1 MPDDPLQTCAYHVVR
16 YQPNLIRDEWVNIGV
31 LLFIP
36 DGGPDGGPEDGP
48 DASPGGEPGSGPGKD
63 FLPEKP
69 GAGRVR
75 QRWLEEPAD
84 LLRLRRLHPAV
95 DEDLLLRLPA
105 EFERQFAG
113 REMEAEAIL
122 GRFEETLS
130 NAVQLA
136 PRKGL
141 LSRDPDAELDRLFR
155 EQVEPIRESRRASAE
170 IRTRADVRA
179 RAADFFRS
187 EKILRLMQR
196 GVRVEEFTR
205 QPGDPMRI
213 DFSYRRN
220 GTRGFVHSVALG
232 RDPGQAKL
240 LAYTAAAI
248 RERVA
253 HSEFLAVTER
263 EPARGNVR
271 DQFVSG
277 VFKESDIRV
286 VPLGELRKWAHEV
299 APVLRAGGGD

>member
-1 MPDDPLQTCAYHVVR
+1 MPEETLQPCAYHVVG

-36 DGGPDGGPEDGP
+36 SNTPSSAPSGAPGNDPGNAAGNVNGG
-48 DASPGGEPGSGPGKD
+48 ASEESPA
-63 FLPEKP
+63 
-69 GAGRVR
+69 AGRIR

-84 LLRLRRLHPAV
+84 LARLRRLHPAA
-95 DEDLLLRLPA
+95 DEELLLRLPA
-105 EFERQFAG
+105 EFDRQFAG
-113 REMEAEAIL
+113 REMDAGAIL
-122 GRFEETLS
+122 EKFDETLS

-141 LSRDPDAELDRLFR
+141 LARDPDAELDRLYR
-155 EQVEPIRESRRASAE
+155 EQVEPLREARRGPAE
-170 IRTRADVRA
+170 IRTRNDLRA

-196 GVRVEEFTR
+196 GVRVEEFTA
-205 QPGDPMRI
+205 PGDPMRI

-220 GTRGFVHSVALG
+220 GTRGFVHSVPLG

-240 LAYTAAAI
+240 LAYTAGAI
-248 RERVA
+248 RERVR

-263 EPARGNVR
+263 EPAPGNVR
-271 DQFVSG
+271 DQFVTG
-277 VFKESDIRV
+277 ILGESDIRV
-286 VPLGELRKWAHEV
+286 VPLAELRKWAHDV
-299 APVLRAGGGD
+299 APVLRAEAP

>member
-1 MPDDPLQTCAYHVVR
+1 MPDETLEACAYHVVR

-36 DGGPDGGPEDGP
+36 GQAPGQGPSTGGG
-48 DASPGGEPGSGPGKD
+48 
-63 FLPEKP
+63 
-69 GAGRVR
+69 R

-84 LLRLRRLHPAV
+84 LARLRRLHPAA
-95 DEDLLLRLPA
+95 DEELLLRLPA
-105 EFERQFAG
+105 EFDRQFAG
-113 REMEAEAIL
+113 RELDAAAIL
-122 GRFEETLS
+122 EKFDDTLS

-141 LSRDPDAELDRLFR
+141 LARDPDAELDRLFR
-155 EQVEPIRESRRASAE
+155 EQVEPLREARRGLVE
-170 IRTRADVRA
+170 IRTRSDVRA
-179 RAADFFRS
+179 QAADFFRT

-196 GVRVEEFTR
+196 GVRVEEFTA
-205 QPGDPMRI
+205 PGDPMRI

-240 LAYTAAAI
+240 LAYTAGAI
-248 RERVA
+248 RERVR

-263 EPARGNVR
+263 EPAPGNVR

-277 VFKESDIRV
+277 IFAESDIRV
-286 VPLGELRKWAHEV
+286 VPLAELRKWAHNV
-299 APVLRAGGGD
+299 APVLKAESGD

>member
-1 MPDDPLQTCAYHVVR
+1 MPEETLQPCAYHVVR

-31 LLFIP
+31 LLLDP
-36 DGGPDGGPEDGP
+36 
-48 DASPGGEPGSGPGKD
+48 AT
-63 FLPEKP
+63 
-69 GAGRVR
+69 GRVR

-84 LLRLRRLHPAV
+84 LVRLRRLHPAA
-95 DEDLLLRLPA
+95 DEELLLRLPV
-105 EFERQFAG
+105 EFDRQFAG
-113 REMEAEAIL
+113 REMQAEAIL
-122 GRFEETLS
+122 EKFDETLS

-141 LSRDPDAELDRLFR
+141 LARDPDAELDRLFR
-155 EQVEPIRESRRASAE
+155 EQVEPLREPRRGAAE
-170 IRTRADVRA
+170 IRTRSDVRA

-196 GVRVEEFTR
+196 GVRVEEFTA
-205 QPGDPMRI
+205 PGDPMRI

-240 LAYTAAAI
+240 LAYTAGAI
-248 RERVA
+248 RERVK

-277 VFKESDIRV
+277 ILAESDIRV
-286 VPLGELRKWAHEV
+286 VPLAALRKWAHDV
-299 APVLRAGGGD
+299 APVLRAEGA

>member
-1 MPDDPLQTCAYHVVR
+1 MPDETLQSCAYHVVR

-36 DGGPDGGPEDGP
+36 GRGPGGGPGEGP
-48 DASPGGEPGSGPGKD
+48 ST
-63 FLPEKP
+63 
-69 GAGRVR
+69 GRVR

-84 LLRLRRLHPAV
+84 LARLRRLHPAA
-95 DEDLLLRLPA
+95 DEELLLALPA
-105 EFERQFAG
+105 EFDRQFAG
-113 REMEAEAIL
+113 REMETEAIL
-122 GRFEETLS
+122 EKFDDTLS

-141 LSRDPDAELDRLFR
+141 LARDPDAEIDRLFR
-155 EQVEPIRESRRASAE
+155 EQVEPVREPRRGVVE
-170 IRTRADVRA
+170 IRTRSDVRA
-179 RAADFFRS
+179 RAADFFRT

-196 GVRVEEFTR
+196 GVRVEEFTA
-205 QPGDPMRI
+205 PGDPMRI

-240 LAYTAAAI
+240 LAYTAGAI
-248 RERVA
+248 RERIS

-263 EPARGNVR
+263 EPASGNVR
-271 DQFVSG
+271 DRFVSG
-277 VFKESDIRV
+277 ILAEGDIRV

-299 APVLRAGGGD
+299 APALKANGGN